1 MSADSR
7 MLDFDQSCHVWEAMF
22 SSTCARYLCGALD
35 DDSYQVEND
44 HIVECKIVRAV
55 SISKR
60 RKEKGNG
67 K

>member
-7 MLDFDQSCHVWEAMF
+7 MLDFDQSCRAWEAMF
-22 SSTCARYLCGALD
+22 SSTCARYMCGALD
-35 DDSYQVEND
+35 DDTYQIEID

-60 RKEKGNG
+60 REERKSG